1 MSRARSSLEMTALLV
16 VVKLVTEVAVE
27 WPETDILPF
36 LAMARAG
43 ESSKMVVVGMV
54 ARGLKQTWHWK
65 QWR

>member
-1 MSRARSSLEMTALLV
+1 
-16 VVKLVTEVAVE
+16 VE

-54 ARGLKQTWHWK
+54 ARGLKRTWCWE
-65 QWR
+65 QWI